1 MSQGITPGRSS
12 CASMTGKAI
21 WLINFEL
28 KDLVE
33 MSPSTAGT
41 AGSGRINARPEEAL
55 QSEAF
60 KSSLITSR
68 ASSVDRQSDTESG
81 GRRRSKGTGEKN
93 RKSKPR
99 LRRLAL

>member
-33 MSPSTAGT
+33 MSPSTAGS
-41 AGSGRINARPEEAL
+41 AGSGRNNARPEEPL

-68 ASSVDRQSDTESG
+68 ASSVDRKSDTDSG
-81 GRRRSKGTGEKN
+81 SRRRSKGT
-93 RKSKPR
+93 
-99 LRRLAL
+99 

>member
-12 CASMTGKAI
+12 CANMTGKAI

-33 MSPSTAGT
+33 MSPSTAGS
-41 AGSGRINARPEEAL
+41 AGSGRINARPEEPL

-68 ASSVDRQSDTESG
+68 ASSVDRKSDTDSG
-81 GRRRSKGTGEKN
+81 SRRRSKGT
-93 RKSKPR
+93 
-99 LRRLAL
+99 